1 MDDAMT
7 EPDENRGE
15 DAEALVL
22 LVVKLNEILPLF
34 DAEKHGGIEIVV
46 SLTVAQAR
54 GAYREMLRLLMGEG
68 PYSDPPFELHLVPD
82 EP

>member
-1 MDDAMT
+1 MI
-7 EPDENRGE
+7 EPDDNRGE

-22 LVVKLNEILPLF
+22 LVVKLNDILQHFLQHFDPEHGEI
-34 DAEKHGGIEIVV
+34 EVV
-46 SLTVAQAR
+46 ATLTVDQAR

-68 PYSDPPFELHLVPD
+68 PYTEPPFELRLVPD